1 MHVEVGDFVR
11 VVIPEPYSSSAMQ
24 TSRRIDGRIAEV
36 VAKHLYVDSYDSI
49 PKYEVTIRIVGVDY
63 ALHRYTVCEDFL
75 VPIYAHRNTRTD
87 ILVIDDSDIATDIEV
102 KEFYEFV

>member
-1 MHVEVGDFVR
+1 MHVEVGDIVR

-49 PKYEVTIRIVGVDY
+49 PKYKVTIRIVGVDY

-75 VPIYAHRNTRTD
+75 VPIGVGRNTRTD
-87 ILVIDDSDIATDIEV
+87 ILVIDESAVATYDDI
-102 KEFYEFV
+102 KEFYK